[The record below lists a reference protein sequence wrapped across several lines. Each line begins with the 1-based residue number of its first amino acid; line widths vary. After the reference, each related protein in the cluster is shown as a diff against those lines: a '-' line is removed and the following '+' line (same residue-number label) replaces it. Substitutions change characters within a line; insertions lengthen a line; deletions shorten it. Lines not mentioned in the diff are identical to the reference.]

1 VLLKRLRLGL
11 FNGALGLLLAACA
24 SQPAPQ
30 QTIAN
35 WDSHQRSLARLKTWN
50 LDGKLAI
57 RSTDPQGKAFRQ
69 SANLNWQQRPDQY
82 TLHLSGPFGQG
93 STVIKGDKQGVSLA
107 QAGQSTLRAATAE
120 ALLKQTLGYSLPIDA
135 LYYWV
140 RGIPS
145 PIAAHDQL
153 SKSENGSLASL
164 QQLGWQLSFSRYTKL
179 EQWPLPGKIIA
190 RKGPVQITLIIKQWK
205 LL

>member
-11 FNGALGLLLAACA
+11 LNGALALLLSACA

-30 QTIAN
+30 AITN
-35 WDSHQRSLARLKTWN
+35 WDSHQLSLARLKAWN
-50 LDGKLAI
+50 LDAKLAI
-57 RSTDPQGKAFRQ
+57 STSDPQGKAFRQ
-69 SANLNWQQRPDQY
+69 SANLNWRQSSDQY

-93 STVIKGDKQGVSLA
+93 STIIEGNEQGVSLA
-107 QAGQSTLRAATAE
+107 QAGQATLHAATAD
-120 ALLKQTLGYSLPIDA
+120 ALLRQTLGYSLPIEA

-145 PIAAHDQL
+145 PGAAPDRL
-153 SKSENGSLASL
+153 GKDENGSLASL
-164 QQLGWQLSFSRYTKL
+164 EQLGWQLSFSRYTSL
-179 EQWPLPGKIIA
+179 EQWPLPGKIVA
-190 RKGPVQITLIIKQWK
+190 RKGPMRITLIIKQWE

>member
-1 VLLKRLRLGL
+1 VLFKRLRLGL
-11 FNGALGLLLAACA
+11 LNGALGLLLTACA

-30 QTIAN
+30 AIIN
-35 WDSHQRSLARLKTWN
+35 WDSHQLSLARLKTWN

-57 RSTDPQGKAFRQ
+57 STIDPQGKAFRQ
-69 SANLNWQQRPDQY
+69 SANLNWRQSPDQY

-93 STVIKGDKQGVSLA
+93 STIIKGGEQGVSLA
-107 QAGQSTLRAATAE
+107 QAGQNTLHAATAE
-120 ALLKQTLGYSLPIDA
+120 ALLQQTLGYSLPIEA

-145 PIAAHDQL
+145 PNSVPDRL

-164 QQLGWQLSFSRYTKL
+164 EQLGWQLSFSRYTSL

-190 RKGPVQITLIIKQWK
+190 NKGPVRITLIIKQWK

>member
-1 VLLKRLRLGL
+1 VLFKRLRLGL
-11 FNGALGLLLAACA
+11 LNGALGLLLTACA

-30 QTIAN
+30 AITN
-35 WDSHQRSLARLKTWN
+35 WDSHQLSLARLKTWN

-57 RSTDPQGKAFRQ
+57 STTDLQGKAFRQ
-69 SANLNWQQRPDQY
+69 SANLNWRQSPDQY

-93 STVIKGDKQGVSLA
+93 STIIDGNEQGVSLT
-107 QAGQSTLRAATAE
+107 QAGQKTLHAATAE
-120 ALLKQTLGYSLPIDA
+120 ALLQQTLGYSLPIEA

-145 PIAAHDQL
+145 PNSAPDRL

-164 QQLGWQLSFSRYTKL
+164 EQLGWQLSFSRYTSV

-190 RKGPVQITLIIKQWK
+190 NKGPVRITLIIKQWK